1 MIGLVGLGQMGGAM
15 LRRLRAEGQ
24 GVLGF
29 DLDPGRREAARAA
42 GAIACAT
49 PAGVAAPLVILSL
62 PHAGAVGAVLAALL
76 PHLPPG
82 AVIADTSTTEPG
94 AAQGFA
100 GQADAAGVA
109 YLDAPVSGGPAGAA
123 SGQLAMMVGG
133 SAAALARVRPSLL
146 LLAARITHVGASGA
160 GQVAKLANN
169 LLVATHLA
177 AAAEALRMADRAG
190 VPPEAILPVINA
202 ASGRS
207 AATEVN
213 WPRWI
218 ASGSFDSG
226 FTAGLMR
233 KDLRLALALAGQVG
247 AGLPVCGAAAA
258 AWEGSAVEDAAEFNH
273 VPAGIFSG

>member
-15 LRRLRAEGQ
+15 LRRLRVEGQ
-24 GVLGF
+24 GVLAF
-29 DLDPGRREAARAA
+29 DLDPALRDAARAA
-42 GAIACAT
+42 GAVACES

-62 PHAGAVGAVLAALL
+62 PHAGAVAAVLAALL
-76 PHLPPG
+76 PHLPQG
-82 AVIADTSTTEPG
+82 AVIADTSTIEP
-94 AAQGFA
+94 AAARRFA
-100 GQADAAGVA
+100 DQANAAGIA

-133 SAAALARVRPSLL
+133 SAAALERARPSLL
-146 LLAARITHVGASGA
+146 LLAPRIVHVGASGA

-177 AAAEALRMADRAG
+177 AAAEALRMAARAG

-218 ASGSFDSG
+218 SSGRFDSG

-233 KDLRLALALAGQVG
+233 KDVRLALALAEEVG
-247 AGLPVCGAAAA
+247 AGLAVCGAAATVWA
-258 AWEGSAVEDAAEFNH
+258 DSDVADGEEFNR
-273 VPAGIFSG
+273 VPAGIFGD

>member
-29 DLDPGRREAARAA
+29 DLDPRLGQAARAA
-42 GAIACAT
+42 GAVACAS

-62 PHAGAVGAVLAALL
+62 PHAGAVEAVLGNLL
-76 PHLPPG
+76 PHLPQG
-82 AVIADTSTTEPG
+82 AVIADTSTIAP
-94 AAQGFA
+94 AAA
-100 GQADAAGVA
+100 RALADQANAAGVA

-123 SGQLAMMVGG
+123 LGKLAMMIGG
-133 SAAALARVRPSLL
+133 SAAALERVRPSLL
-146 LLAARITHVGASGA
+146 LLTARIVHVGASGA

-169 LLVATHLA
+169 LLVATHLT
-177 AAAEALRMADRAG
+177 AAAEALRMAARAG

-218 ASGSFDSG
+218 SSGTFDSG

-233 KDLRLALALAGQVG
+233 KDVRLALTLGAEVG
-247 AGLPVCGAAAA
+247 AELAVCGAAAQ
-258 AWEGSAVEDAAEFNH
+258 AWEESEVADEEEFNR
-273 VPAGIFSG
+273 VAAAIFRK

>member
-1 MIGLVGLGQMGGAM
+1 MIGLIGLGQMGGAM
-15 LRRLRAEGQ
+15 LRRLRAQGQ
-24 GVLGF
+24 GVQGF
-29 DLDPGRREAARAA
+29 DLAPDLQAAARAA
-42 GAIACAT
+42 GAIACAS
-49 PAGVAAPLVILSL
+49 PAGVAGPLVILSL
-62 PHAGAVGAVLAALL
+62 PQEAAVAAVLDALL
-76 PHLPPG
+76 PHMPPG
-82 AVIADTSTTEPG
+82 SVIADTSTIEPG
-94 AAQGFA
+94 AARRFA
-100 GQADAAGVA
+100 AQADGAGVA
-109 YLDAPVSGGPAGAA
+109 YLDTPVSGGPGGAA
-123 SGQLAMMVGG
+123 AGQLAMMVGG
-133 SAAALARVRPSLL
+133 SAAALERARPMLL
-146 LLAARITHVGASGA
+146 LLAARIVHVGASGA

-177 AAAEALRMADRAG
+177 AAAEALRMAARAG

-233 KDLRLALALAGQVG
+233 KDLRLALALAEEVG

-258 AWEGSAVEDAAEFNH
+258 VWEGSAVADGEEFNR
-273 VPAGIFSG
+273 VPAGVFGG

>member
-29 DLDPGRREAARAA
+29 DLDPDLRAVARAA
-42 GAIACAT
+42 GATACAT

-62 PHAGAVGAVLAALL
+62 PHAGAVEAVLAGLL
-76 PHLPPG
+76 PQMPQG
-82 AVIADTSTTEPG
+82 SVIADTSTIEPG
-94 AAQGFA
+94 EARRFA

-109 YLDAPVSGGPAGAA
+109 YLDTPVSGGPAGAA

-133 SAAALARVRPSLL
+133 SAAALDRARPALL
-146 LLAARITHVGASGA
+146 LLAARIVHVGGSGA

-233 KDLRLALALAGQVG
+233 KDVRLALALAGQVG
-247 AGLPVCGAAAA
+247 AGLPVCAAAAA
-258 AWEGSAVEDAAEFNH
+258 AWEGSAVPDGEEFNR
-273 VPAGIFSG
+273 VPAAIFGT

>member
-15 LRRLRAEGQ
+15 LRRLRGQGQ
-24 GVLGF
+24 GVRGF
-29 DLDPGRREAARAA
+29 DLDAGLNEAA
-42 GAIACAT
+42 CAS
-49 PAGVAAPLVILSL
+49 PAGVAGPLVLLSL
-62 PHAGAVGAVLAALL
+62 PHAAAVQTVLEALL
-76 PHLPPG
+76 PHMPPG
-82 AVIADTSTTEPG
+82 GVIVDTSTLEP
-94 AAQGFA
+94 AAARRFA
-100 GQADAAGVA
+100 AAANAVGVA

-133 SAAALARVRPSLL
+133 SARALEQVRPSML
-146 LLAARITHVGASGA
+146 LLAARIVHVGESGA

-177 AAAEALRMADRAG
+177 AAAEALRMAAAAG

-218 ASGSFDSG
+218 SSGAFDSG

-233 KDLRLALALAGQVG
+233 KDVRLALALAAEFG
-247 AGLPVCGAAAA
+247 APLSVCAAAA
-258 AWEGSAVEDAAEFNH
+258 AEWETSAVGDAEEFNH
-273 VPAGIFSG
+273 VPAGMFSA